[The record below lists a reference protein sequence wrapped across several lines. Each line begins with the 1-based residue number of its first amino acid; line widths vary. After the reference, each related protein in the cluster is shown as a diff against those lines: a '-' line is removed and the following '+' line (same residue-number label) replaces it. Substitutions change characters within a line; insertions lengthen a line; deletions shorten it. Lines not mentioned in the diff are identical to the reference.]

1 MQTGDQGVCLPSTP
15 ISSPPQTLTQTLA
28 NTAQEGT
35 FSLIHIPLD
44 IYPSVLQP
52 IIRVLLPQTQC
63 LKEAT
68 APPSREHD
76 GLTAEDQHGF
86 LNISVNP
93 LECSIVCHESWARN
107 VFRPVIDGLPSDAA
121 RAISSS
127 SDEYLVISVINAG
140 MEAASRVMEL
150 TSPLAL
156 AGISLFFITTYYSDF
171 ILVPREAQQPVTAAL
186 LARGFQFAE
195 HGPGNGSKGPH
206 DNGPPSTPP
215 PATVAELQS
224 RTFNLLRKR
233 SVTPYVEDGLR
244 LVQCSGR
251 ETAHM
256 AAALA
261 HHSRRPAQNGS
272 ARQTWLDN
280 VDTKLYT
287 ALVSALVS
295 QPRFLSVTLAR
306 DDPPSLLLDRELLGI
321 FGDSLV
327 GDTEGEMVPIFL
339 DLSTLPFE
347 ASGIVC
353 GVAGKLA
360 AEMGECEGLSY
371 LSTAR
376 AGAVILSGEMAE
388 RALGILRPVLGEPG

>member
-1 MQTGDQGVCLPSTP
+1 MFLHTG
-15 ISSPPQTLTQTLA
+15 LA
-28 NTAQEGT
+28 NIPQEGT

-44 IYPSVLQP
+44 VYPSVLQP

-68 APPSREHD
+68 SPPSREHD

-107 VFRPVIDGLPSDAA
+107 VFRPVIDALPSRAA
-121 RAISSS
+121 SAISSS
-127 SDEYLVISVINAG
+127 DDEYLVISVINGG

-171 ILVPREAQQPVTAAL
+171 ILVPREAQQPVTEAL
-186 LARGFQFAE
+186 LARGFQLAE
-195 HGPGNGSKGPH
+195 NGPGSGPKGRH
-206 DNGPPSTPP
+206 DNGPSTPP
-215 PATVAELQS
+215 PAKVAELQS

-256 AAALA
+256 TTALA
-261 HHSRRPAQNGS
+261 DHSRRPPVNGR

-306 DDPPSLLLDRELLGI
+306 DDPPSLLLDRELLSI

-339 DLSTLPFE
+339 DLSGLPFE

-376 AGAVILSGEMAE
+376 AGAVILSGGMAG

>member
-1 MQTGDQGVCLPSTP
+1 MRTGNQGAFPLIPN
-15 ISSPPQTLTQTLA
+15 SSFPHPGPA
-28 NTAQEGT
+28 NTPQEGT

-68 APPSREHD
+68 SPPSREND
-76 GLTAEDQHGF
+76 GLTPEDQHGF

-107 VFRPVIDGLPSDAA
+107 VFRPVIDALPNHAA

-127 SDEYLVISVINAG
+127 EDEYLVISVINAG

-171 ILVPREAQQPVTAAL
+171 ILVPRDAQQPVTEAL
-186 LARGFQFAE
+186 LARGFQLAE
-195 HGPGNGSKGPH
+195 NGPGNGSKGPY
-206 DNGPPSTPP
+206 DNGPSTPP
-215 PATVAELQS
+215 PETVAELQS

-251 ETAHM
+251 ETAHI
-256 AAALA
+256 AAAMA
-261 HHSRRPAQNGS
+261 HHSRRPANGS
-272 ARQTWLDN
+272 PRQTWLDN

-339 DLSTLPFE
+339 DLSGLPFE

-360 AEMGECEGLSY
+360 AEMRECEGLSY

-376 AGAVILSGEMAE
+376 AGAVILPGDMVG

>member
-1 MQTGDQGVCLPSTP
+1 M
-15 ISSPPQTLTQTLA
+15 
-28 NTAQEGT
+28 
-35 FSLIHIPLD
+35 
-44 IYPSVLQP
+44 
-52 IIRVLLPQTQC
+52 
-63 LKEAT
+63 
-68 APPSREHD
+68 
-76 GLTAEDQHGF
+76 
-86 LNISVNP
+86 
-93 LECSIVCHESWARN
+93 
-107 VFRPVIDGLPSDAA
+107 
-121 RAISSS
+121 
-127 SDEYLVISVINAG
+127 
-140 MEAASRVMEL
+140 
-150 TSPLAL
+150 
-156 AGISLFFITTYYSDF
+156 
-171 ILVPREAQQPVTAAL
+171 PRDAQQPVTEAL
-186 LARGFQFAE
+186 LARGFQLAE
-195 HGPGNGSKGPH
+195 NGPGNGSKGPY
-206 DNGPPSTPP
+206 DNGPSTPP
-215 PATVAELQS
+215 PETVAELQS

-251 ETAHM
+251 ETAHI
-256 AAALA
+256 AAAMA
-261 HHSRRPAQNGS
+261 HHSRRPANGS
-272 ARQTWLDN
+272 PRQTWLDN

-339 DLSTLPFE
+339 DLSGLPFE

-360 AEMGECEGLSY
+360 AEMRECEGLSY

-376 AGAVILSGEMAE
+376 AGAVILPGDMVG